1 MSESESLSPTPQG
14 RQPDPAESLLP
25 AVQKVGEKFEGIPP
39 ETLKGIPPEVLAKLK
54 SVVVREE
61 THTEFSM
68 RRSAPL
74 PLPSELAAYNEII
87 PQGADRIMKMAEAQ
101 SAHRIEIEKN
111 VILGQ
116 QGQES
121 RGQYLAFV
129 IALVGLICGAYTA
142 VSGQPV
148 AGAAIAG
155 VPLVGIV
162 SAFLYSKHRDTAE
175 LEEKKG
181 QMDAVEPKSPSNQDG
196 KNSKK
201 NKGRRR

>member
-1 MSESESLSPTPQG
+1 MSESQTPASVPPSQ
-14 RQPDPAESLLP
+14 QPDTSKSLAPTL
-25 AVQKVGEKFEGIPP
+25 QDFKKIGYQIPP
-39 ETLKGIPPEVLAKLK
+39 EAFKGIPPELVDKIK
-54 SVVVREE
+54 GFIVSEE
-61 THTEFSM
+61 SHTEFSM

-111 VILGQ
+111 VVFGQ

-121 RGQYLAFV
+121 RGQYLAFI
-129 IALVGLICGAYTA
+129 IALVGLVCGAYTA

-175 LEEKKG
+175 LEEKKE
-181 QMDAVEPKSPSNQDG
+181 QMDAVAPESPSNRDA
-196 KNSKK
+196 KSKKK
-201 NKGRRR
+201 NKNRRR